1 MRTIVSM
8 SNPAKNDARP
18 GDAATPIWISRRARQ
33 LLVAAALA
41 VLLLLLWRAP
51 MLVELSVGGGAL
63 ALVLS
68 FPVRR
73 LARVMPRGVAI
84 ALSLLLTSALVVAA
98 IAIVVPLIFDQLRA
112 LVDAA
117 PTIARRLE
125 ARVPPVLDQ
134 LASRGLLPD
143 SPERF
148 LEEARQRVLVAVQAF
163 AGRLLGGLGRF
174 VSGAAGIVAALVGVV
189 FVAVYLLVDARRMQ
203 AALLRATP
211 RRYRR
216 DVRALSDAFTQTLS
230 RYLGG
235 LLVLVTLEGA
245 LAATAFHLLGLQYAF
260 LLGAWVSLM
269 ALVPYIG
276 ALVGYSPSVLL
287 ALAISPQRALLT
299 VVVSLC
305 INMLV
310 GNVISPRV
318 QGRAVR
324 VHPLLV
330 FLAAV
335 VGGQLFGVPGV
346 VLATPAMA
354 VLRVLF
360 DFFRARLRVVDDGDT
375 VTRESAAP
383 RVLRPPAP
391 TR

>member
-1 MRTIVSM
+1 M
-8 SNPAKNDARP
+8 SNSTTSDTGTR
-18 GDAATPIWISRRARQ
+18 DTATPIWISGRARQ
-33 LLVAAALA
+33 VLVAAGLA
-41 VLLLLLWRAP
+41 VLLLIVWRAP

-84 ALSLLLTSALVVAA
+84 ALSLLLATALVAAAVA
-98 IAIVVPLIFDQLRA
+98 IAVPVIFDQLRA
-112 LVDAA
+112 IVDATPA
-117 PTIARRLE
+117 IARRLE

-134 LASRGLLPD
+134 LGARGLLPD
-143 SPERF
+143 SPEHL
-148 LEEARQRVLVAVQAF
+148 LEEVRQRLLVAVQAF
-163 AGRLLGGLGRF
+163 GGRLLGGLGRF
-174 VSGAAGIVAALVGVV
+174 VSGAAGVAAALVGVV

-235 LLVLVTLEGA
+235 LVVSVMTEGA
-245 LAATAFHLLGLQYAF
+245 MAAIAFHFLGIQYAF
-260 LLGAWVSLM
+260 LLGAWVSLL

-276 ALVGYSPSVLL
+276 ALVGYAPATLL

-299 VVVSLC
+299 VLVSLL
-305 INMLV
+305 INMLE
-310 GNVISPRV
+310 GNVISPRI
-318 QGRAVR
+318 QGRAVN

-335 VGGQLFGVPGV
+335 VGGELFGVPGV
-346 VLATPAMA
+346 VLATPTVA
-354 VLRVLF
+354 VMRVLF
-360 DFFRARLRVVDDGDT
+360 DFFRARLRLEVDEDT
-375 VTRESAAP
+375 VSRETATP
-383 RVLRPPAP
+383 RALRPPAP